1 MNRSAKGLIPD
12 RATLL
17 GTFCLLG
24 FLATLFQTLFLR
36 EIMVVALGNEIVI
49 AIVLFHWLVG
59 IAFGSRFGGRMSDRL
74 KHPGEYLFQ
83 VMLLLTL
90 LAPLALVAI
99 RCLHHLTMAPAGLSL
114 GMWRVFV
121 ATALLVIPHSFLVGM
136 AFPLAIRIARKG
148 DGMSHMSGVYITESL
163 GSLAAGA
170 MMSWV
175 LAGRWPAFDILF
187 AALATGGAISLWGGT
202 RMGLRR
208 LKWLGGIA
216 LLLAVTGLLPRPGN
230 MLEKSTVQARWQG
243 FSATELVTSLDS
255 RFQNIALG
263 RQADQYALY
272 LNGQMAA
279 TFPDPERNHMLAARL
294 LSQHPRPRH
303 ILVIGE
309 AVSGLAQAMLDT
321 NILSLHNV
329 ELDHLVV
336 KTVRKYLSTQME
348 RRLQDRGFH
357 LHLADGRRYVQQLG
371 RHSGKNPAFD
381 LAFVHASE
389 PVSLLANRYFTL
401 EFLRELSRIM
411 SPQGVVCL
419 RVTSSDTYTSGNV
432 GAYAAV
438 IYHTLR
444 SVFPYVVISPGVDTF
459 FFASR
464 RPGVVSRD
472 PAVLSTRWRRII
484 PGDAD
489 LSSLFSAWFPE
500 GRGLRIRAGLETR
513 FERKLNTD
521 DLPTALHHYN
531 RSLGWVHAGGVR
543 RMLQLAEKIEP
554 AYLLLAA
561 ILLLLPFALRRRGLG
576 MIYPA
581 VSVAGFSGMSLQLLI
596 ITLIQSRFGF
606 IYRYIGLFT
615 ALFMAGLPL
624 GAAISR
630 RLARRFSPRL
640 LLSSLLCALAVVS
653 AALERLLPAAG
664 HHPLLDQIWISVFTI
679 LVGGLV
685 GAVFPAALA
694 AALAHESLRPGRATG
709 RVNAADH
716 SGAALGALLAGTLM
730 LPILG
735 MSGTNFFLAGVNLIA
750 ALYLLWH
757 VLAAQG
763 STIRGR

>member
-1 MNRSAKGLIPD
+1 MNRSANGLIPN
-12 RATLL
+12 RSILL
-17 GTFCLLG
+17 GTFFLLG
-24 FLATLFQTLFLR
+24 FLSILFQTLFLR
-36 EIMVVALGNEIVI
+36 EIMVVVLGNEIVI

-59 IAFGSRFGGRMSDRL
+59 ITFGSRLGGRLSDRL
-74 KHPGEYLFQ
+74 RNPGERLFQ
-83 VMLLLTL
+83 AMLLLTL

-99 RCLHHLTMAPAGLSL
+99 RHLHDLTMAPAGLSL

-121 ATALLVIPHSFLVGM
+121 ATALIVIPHSLLVGM
-136 AFPLAIRIARKG
+136 AFPLAMHIARKG
-148 DGMSHMSGVYITESL
+148 DGISHMSRVYIIESL

-187 AALATGGAISLWGGT
+187 AALATGGAITLWTGS

-208 LKWLGGIA
+208 LQWLGGA
-216 LLLAVTGLLPRPGN
+216 GLLLAVAGLLPQPGN
-230 MLEKSTVQARWQG
+230 ALEKSTVQARWQG
-243 FSATELVTSLDS
+243 FSATELVTNLDS

-272 LNGQMAA
+272 LNGQMAT

-294 LSQHPRPRH
+294 LSQHPRPRRV
-303 ILVIGE
+303 LVIGE
-309 AVSGLAQAMLDT
+309 AVSGLAQAMLNTD
-321 NILSLHNV
+321 ISFLHNV

-336 KTVRKYLSTQME
+336 KAVRDHLSAKME
-348 RRLQDRGFH
+348 RRLQDPRFR
-357 LHLADGRRYVQQLG
+357 LHLADGRRFVQQLG
-371 RHSGKNPAFD
+371 RYANQNLTFD

-411 SPQGVVCL
+411 NPQGVVCL

-432 GAYAAV
+432 GAYASV

-444 SVFPYVVISPGVDTF
+444 SVFPYVVISPGADTF

-472 PAVLSTRWRRII
+472 PATLSARWRHIT
-484 PGDAD
+484 PGDPD
-489 LSSLFSAWFPE
+489 FSFLFSAWFPA
-500 GRGLRIRAGLETR
+500 GRGLRIRAGLEAR
-513 FERKLNTD
+513 FGAKLNTD
-521 DLPTALHHYN
+521 DLPTALHRYN
-531 RSLGWVHAGGVR
+531 RSLGWVHVGGVR
-543 RMLQLAEKIEP
+543 QLLQLAEKVEP
-554 AYLLLAA
+554 AYLLLATL
-561 ILLLLPFALRRRGLG
+561 LLLLPAVLRRRGLG
-576 MIYPA
+576 MLYPA

-630 RLARRFSPRL
+630 RLARRFSPHL
-640 LLSSLLCALAVVS
+640 LLSSLLCALAVVA

-735 MSGTNFFLAGVNLIA
+735 MSGTNYLLAGVNLIA
-750 ALYLLWH
+750 ALYLFWRT
-757 VLAAQG
+757 LAAQD
-763 STIRGR
+763 SAILGR